1 MSSSIR
7 RVYINS
13 YLAYKDDPGESLQDF
28 IADIDE
34 TITDP
39 DDINLAVLSLNF
51 TPKYPNI
58 PNYEATVDISYDGTR
73 AQYDVD
79 TLAIYEGI
87 ASSTVGTDLITQ
99 LNEGF
104 KTAFSTSYEP
114 WSYDAAD
121 ARIIFTPDT
130 GTSVEIYNTGT
141 TLSRRIGLTTSE
153 MDTVVAAPSTITAS
167 NPPIISRTQVLFI
180 STDLTSDSTTN
191 GGSNH
196 GIMMMVPVYN
206 PDYGTLIT
214 YQPSYDFGKLASPRS
229 FTSLRVRILDDLFR
243 PIEFNSN
250 TNLLLALSVTYKDG
264 DNGFAGILR
273 APTFG

>member
-7 RVYINS
+7 RIYLNS

-28 IADIDE
+28 VADIDE

-51 TPKYPNI
+51 TPKHPSI
-58 PNYEATVDISYDGTR
+58 PPYESEVSLSYDGVSAT
-73 AQYDVD
+73 YSVD

-87 ASSTVGTDLITQ
+87 TTSTAGTDLITE

-114 WSYDAAD
+114 WSYAAAD
-121 ARIIFTPDT
+121 ARIVFTPEPAK
-130 GTSVEIYNTGT
+130 SVEIFNSGT
-141 TLSRRIGLTTSE
+141 TLSRRIGLTTAE
-153 MDTVVAAPSTITAS
+153 MDTVVAAPAIIVAS

-206 PDYGTLIT
+206 PDYGTIIT

-229 FTSLRVRILDDLFR
+229 FTNLRIRILDDLFQA
-243 PIEFNSN
+243 IEFNSN
-250 TNLLLALSVTYKDG
+250 TNLLLALAVSYKG
-264 DNGFAGILR
+264 DDKGDAGLLR
-273 APTFG
+273 VPTFG

>member
-1 MSSSIR
+1 MSSAIR
-7 RVYINS
+7 RIYINS

-28 IADIDE
+28 VADIDE

-39 DDINLAVLSLNF
+39 EDINLAVLSLNF

-58 PNYEATVDISYDGTR
+58 PVNEATVDISYDGTR
-73 AQYDVD
+73 TTYDVAS
-79 TLAIYEGI
+79 LAIYEGI
-87 ASSTVGTDLITQ
+87 ASSTVGTDLITE

-104 KTAFSTSYEP
+104 KTAFSTAYEP
-114 WSYDAAD
+114 WSYDAAQ
-121 ARIIFTPDT
+121 ARIVFTPDT
-130 GTSVEIYNTGT
+130 GKSVEIYNAGT
-141 TLSRRIGLTTSE
+141 TLSRRIGLTTAE
-153 MDTVVAAPSTITAS
+153 MDTVVAAPATITAT
-167 NPPIISRTQVLFI
+167 NPPILSRSQVLFV

-206 PDYGTLIT
+206 PDYGTIIT

-229 FTSLRVRILDDLFR
+229 FTNLRIRILDDLFQ

-250 TNLLLALSVTYKDG
+250 TNLLLALAVQYKDDDKG
-264 DNGFAGILR
+264 VAGLLR
-273 APTFG
+273 APTF

>member
-1 MSSSIR
+1 MSSAIR
-7 RVYINS
+7 RIYINS
-13 YLAYKDDPGESLQDF
+13 YLAYKDDPGESLADF
-28 IADIDE
+28 VADIDE

-51 TPKYPNI
+51 TPRFPNI
-58 PNYEATVDISYDGTR
+58 PQYEATIDLSYDGTR
-73 AQYDVD
+73 ASYDVD
-79 TLAIYEGI
+79 TEAIYEGI

-104 KTAFSTSYEP
+104 KTAFSTVYEP

-121 ARIIFTPDT
+121 ARIIFTPET
-130 GTSVEIYNTGT
+130 AKSVQIYNSTS
-141 TLSRRIGLTTSE
+141 TLSRRIGLTTAE
-153 MDTVVAAPSTITAS
+153 MDTIVSAPSTIRAS
-167 NPPIISRTQVLFI
+167 NPPIISRTQVLFV

-196 GIMMMVPVYN
+196 GIMMMVPVFN

-229 FTSLRVRILDDLFR
+229 FTNLRVRILDDLFE

-250 TNLLLALSVTYKDG
+250 TNLLLAMAVSYKDDDKG
-264 DNGFAGILR
+264 VAGLLR